1 MPLLRLVNQIVTM
14 HLNAKE
20 TNEELREKR
29 TSVTKVNNTSFFY
42 LFRFKV
48 IVYLPSVKKNYVYL
62 VIYRS

>member
-29 TSVTKVNNTSFFY
+29 TSVTKVTFLCQRCIMNICHMKI
-42 LFRFKV
+42 LFMNMEGF
-48 IVYLPSVKKNYVYL
+48 NYE
-62 VIYRS
+62 

>member
-29 TSVTKVNNTSFFY
+29 TSVTKVTFLCQRCIMNICH
-42 LFRFKV
+42 LKRC
-48 IVYLPSVKKNYVYL
+48 L
-62 VIYRS
+62 

>member
-29 TSVTKVNNTSFFY
+29 TSVTKVKSI
-42 LFRFKV
+42 LF
-48 IVYLPSVKKNYVYL
+48 LLLSV
-62 VIYRS
+62 